1 MKQENIDL
9 KDKIELALDVLK
21 GVRETTCLDDID
33 YLTDEIKKEIK
44 EFAEK
49 SLDGWKN
56 EQ

>member
-9 KDKIELALDVLK
+9 KDEIELALDVLK

-33 YLTDEIKKEIK
+33 YLTDETKKEIK

-49 SLDGWKN
+49 LS
-56 EQ
+56 EEVEE